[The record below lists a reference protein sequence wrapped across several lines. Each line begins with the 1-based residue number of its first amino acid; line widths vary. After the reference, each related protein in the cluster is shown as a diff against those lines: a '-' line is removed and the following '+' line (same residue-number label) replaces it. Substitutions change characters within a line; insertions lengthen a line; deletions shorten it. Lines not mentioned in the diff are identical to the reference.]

1 VPLIKLKADRLP
13 CWFPGEGAWVPGEP
27 IEVSEE
33 RAVELLRL
41 DAFEHVH
48 IHDDHC
54 DHNSH
59 EEHPADEAT
68 ENHEE
73 GL

>member
-1 VPLIKLKADRLP
+1 MPLVQLKSDRLP
-13 CWFPGEGAWVPGEP
+13 CWFPGGGAWAPSEP
-27 IEVSEE
+27 REVSEE
-33 RAVELLRL
+33 QAVELLRL

-48 IHDDHC
+48 GEHC
-54 DHNSH
+54 
-59 EEHPADEAT
+59 EHPADEAT